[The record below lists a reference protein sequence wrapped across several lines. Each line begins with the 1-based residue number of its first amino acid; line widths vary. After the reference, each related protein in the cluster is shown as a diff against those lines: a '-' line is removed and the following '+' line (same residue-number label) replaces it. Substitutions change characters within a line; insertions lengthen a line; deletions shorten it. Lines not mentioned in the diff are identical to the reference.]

1 MAKGRVVRRVDQM
14 ASANRRPGYPKR
26 KLGQVLEW
34 TRSRRLAKPK
44 VKPGSGLDGY
54 TLDKDNIILT

>member
-26 KLGQVLEW
+26 RQGLLVW
-34 TRSRRLAKPK
+34 SRSRIPNYNI
-44 VKPGSGLDGY
+44 KPGSGLDGY
-54 TLDKDNIILT
+54 KLDTDTIILE

>member
-26 KLGQVLEW
+26 RQGLLEW
-34 TRSRRLAKPK
+34 TPSRKPNYK
-44 VKPGSGLDGY
+44 IPPGEGLDGY
-54 TLDKDNIILT
+54 RLDKDNIILK